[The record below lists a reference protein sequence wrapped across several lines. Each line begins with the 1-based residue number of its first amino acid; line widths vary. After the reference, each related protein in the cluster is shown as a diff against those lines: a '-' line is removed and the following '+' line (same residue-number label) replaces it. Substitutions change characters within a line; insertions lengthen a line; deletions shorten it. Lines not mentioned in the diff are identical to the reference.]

1 MTRTT
6 RLRLIKE
13 HPIDEAHERQFFESY
28 GRAMLSWQSIELELV
43 FVFQSI
49 MRAHDHRIASAAY
62 HAITNLN
69 TRLEMITESL
79 KVALPDASLQQEWTK
94 LRKKIGERAAKR
106 NLLAH
111 YTLGGHVTEDSTT
124 ATMRLERSLY
134 DARDKDRQQIDLKQ
148 LAEYERQFHELT
160 GVIRTFSRKVRAAL
174 PR

>member
-6 RLRLIKE
+6 RLTLIKE
-13 HPIDEAHERQFFESY
+13 YPIDEAHERQFFEAY
-28 GRAMLSWQSIELELV
+28 GRAMLSWQSVELELF

-49 MRAHDHRIASAAY
+49 IRAHDHRIASAAY

-69 TRLEMITESL
+69 TRLETITEAL
-79 KVALPDASLQQEWTK
+79 KVALPNVSLQQEWTK
-94 LRKKIGERAAKR
+94 LRKQIGKRAAKR

-111 YTLGGHVTEDSTT
+111 YTLGGHVTEDGMT
-124 ATMRLERSLY
+124 ATTRLERSLY

-148 LAEYERQFHELT
+148 LVDYERQFHDLA
-160 GVIRTFSRKVRAAL
+160 GAIATFSSNVRAAL